1 MSRVIEQLIIGHMH
15 VTIYASEFDDEIR
28 YAASFEPDPNESAHG
43 YYEQEHLDDL
53 ATAAQA
59 ADLIIRCH
67 EQRLGVLE
75 AAERLH
81 QLGVV
86 IDRD

>member
-1 MSRVIEQLIIGHMH
+1 MSRAIEQLIIGHMH
-15 VTIYASEFDDEIR
+15 VTVYESEIDGEIR
-28 YAASFEPDPNESAHG
+28 YAASFEPDSNESAHG
-43 YYEQEHLDDL
+43 CYEQEHLDDL

-75 AAERLH
+75 AADRLH

-86 IDRD
+86 INRD